1 MNFQT
6 KNLIFLCVTLI
17 AISVFMCFAG
27 CSDSEPPKSTKSP
40 HTKVTTNDSNLP
52 VDLVTSWGNQKEF
65 FIKKGFEILG
75 WNAAKSELLKRDYR
89 GGKQYHTG
97 WLTIYM
103 NDGRKYLTKQPE
115 IDVFFEFMSESKLS
129 TKGFGTE

>member
-6 KNLIFLCVTLI
+6 KNLIYLCVTLI
-17 AISVFMCFAG
+17 AIFICFAG
-27 CSDSEPPKSTKSP
+27 CSNSEPSESANSQ
-40 HTKVTTNDSNLP
+40 HTKTTTNTPELP
-52 VDLVTSWGNQKEF
+52 VELITSWGNQKDF
-65 FIKKGFEILG
+65 FIKNDFEILK
-75 WNAAKSELLKRDYR
+75 WDAAKSELLKEDYR

>member
-6 KNLIFLCVTLI
+6 KNLINLCVTLI
-17 AISVFMCFAG
+17 AISVFMCLAG
-27 CSDSEPPKSTKSP
+27 CSNSEPSESSNSQ
-40 HTKVTTNDSNLP
+40 HTKTTTNTPELP
-52 VDLVTSWGNQKEF
+52 VELITSWGNQKDF
-65 FIKKGFEILG
+65 FIKNGFEILE
-75 WNAAKSELLKRDYR
+75 WDAAKSELLKEYYR

-115 IDVFFEFMSESKLS
+115 IDAFFEFMIESKLS